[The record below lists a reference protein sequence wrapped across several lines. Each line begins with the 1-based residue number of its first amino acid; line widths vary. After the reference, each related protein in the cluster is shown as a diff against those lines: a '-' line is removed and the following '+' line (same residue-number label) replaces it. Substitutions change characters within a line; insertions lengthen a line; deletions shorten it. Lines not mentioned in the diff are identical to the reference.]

1 MRFVLK
7 CRDAAGARSADAVG
21 ALPGVSVVDRI
32 GGQGLLVESDEAT
45 LASHAEA
52 LAGWTIA
59 PETRF
64 AQPRPVRH
72 SIGE

>member
-7 CRDAAGARSADAVG
+7 PGADAGSPDAVA
-21 ALPGVSVVDRI
+21 ALAGVRVIDRVADRA
-32 GGQGLLVESDEAT
+32 LLIESDTAT
-45 LASHAEA
+45 LAGHAAA
-52 LAGWTIA
+52 LAGWTIT

-72 SIGE
+72 SIGEA

>member
-7 CRDAAGARSADAVG
+7 SHAGADAEAIAALAGVDVVDRAAGA
-21 ALPGVSVVDRI
+21 
-32 GGQGLLVESDEAT
+32 LLVESDEAT
-45 LASHAEA
+45 LARHAEA

-59 PETRF
+59 RETRF

-72 SIGE
+72 SIGEG